1 MITKMTGIAVLVVI
15 LSLRKE
21 SKIKSKRPH
30 ERYIKNVN
38 NIKTKTVSCSKL
50 LLFIKKKA

>member
-30 ERYIKNVN
+30 KRYIKNVN